1 MMFGFNHAEKSWA
14 MIPSRITQNLPKNQC
29 IFARGYRVFPFP
41 SLRSKLK
48 AAPGPE
54 PDERLE
60 PTGVPDSAKVRTT
73 GDPLPSYV

>member
-60 PTGVPDSAKVRTT
+60 PTGVPDGAKVRTT